1 MNTLEFIKKEF
12 SGWGKWERIFFP
24 IGILIII
31 IISFV
36 MKDSKVAL
44 VSAVCGISYS
54 ILAGKGKISCYL
66 FGLCGTFCYSYI
78 SFKNALYGNL
88 ALYVLYYFPMQVLGI
103 FKWKKHLKKDVQEI
117 VKTKLSNKERSVYL
131 IFAVILSLI
140 TYFILKY
147 LGDLNPLIDSIT
159 SVFSV
164 IGLILTVKRC
174 IEQWYVWFIVNAL
187 STVMWVEA
195 YLNGSNCFATILM
208 WAVYLVLSVYFLYTW
223 NKEIKNSDI
232 VK

>member
-1 MNTLEFIKKEF
+1 MNTLEFIKKELY
-12 SGWGKWERIFFP
+12 GWGKWERIFFP